1 MMRPG
6 HRTAAVVLCL
16 LGHLVSK
23 AVAKT
28 SPEDAATEGKS
39 TFHRIVRETERL
51 AGAVSVANA
60 AASPVLM

>member
-16 LGHLVSK
+16 LGYISK
-23 AVAKT
+23 AVTKT

-39 TFHRIVRETERL
+39 TFDDTVQENERL
-51 AGAVSVANA
+51 AGCVGG
-60 AASPVLM
+60 